1 MYKEREIY
9 ETSKGRKQKEILT
22 PVNPRQTINRI
33 NKIGLKNYKNVS
45 MFSVEFGECSA

>member
-9 ETSKGRKQKEILT
+9 ETSKERKQEENST

-33 NKIGLKNYKNVS
+33 NKIGLKNSKNVS
-45 MFSVEFGECSA
+45 FQNGQARIKL

>member
-9 ETSKGRKQKEILT
+9 ETPKGRKQKEILT

-33 NKIGLKNYKNVS
+33 NKIGLKNYKNV
-45 MFSVEFGECSA
+45 FY